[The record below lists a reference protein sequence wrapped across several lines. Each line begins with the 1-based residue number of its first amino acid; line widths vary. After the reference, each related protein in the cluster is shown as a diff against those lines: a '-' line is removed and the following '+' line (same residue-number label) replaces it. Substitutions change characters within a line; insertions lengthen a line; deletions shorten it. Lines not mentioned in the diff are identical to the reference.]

1 MGLSTVKS
9 MRTFEEGMV
18 IYSALIAEPATGKS
32 PAMTLVRKALVECE
46 KFFETPNE
54 NTQLVNGKF
63 VISSKFFI
71 LKFKIFH
78 FSGNC

>member
-1 MGLSTVKS
+1 MGLSTVKA

-46 KFFETPNE
+46 KFFQTSHE
-54 NTQLVNGKF
+54 NTKLVNGE
-63 VISSKFFI
+63 S
-71 LKFKIFH
+71 LFKIV
-78 FSGNC
+78 NCF